1 MLDIFIVTIK
11 LGYECLVSIA
21 RALMGLVF
29 VAVIFIAPFMVAGA
43 IWKIMCV
50 IFRFNFDWFSPIA
63 IVICAG
69 CLILTAEGG
78 E

>member
-21 RALMGLVF
+21 RALMGLIF
-29 VAVIFIAPFMVAGA
+29 VAAIFLAPFMVASVV
-43 IWKIMCV
+43 WKTMCV
-50 IFRFNFDWFSPIA
+50 IFSFNFDWFIPIA
-63 IVICAG
+63 IVICSG
-69 CLILTAEGG
+69 CLIVTAEGG